1 MAQAERDAPPVPR
14 REDRVRA
21 RADDLREAVE
31 RVIWAEH
38 EPIEAEGPEAD
49 DACDRL
55 FGRLEEQIG
64 LLRRDA
70 RFAQAPLDEQVHD
83 VRRTLGLDAALAGRW
98 RELPDPEDT
107 FLDPLVERRPAAL
120 ARLGL
125 RRPPRSRRDADHR
138 TASSPT
144 ASVAMTRSGGRAPA
158 K

>member
-14 REDRVRA
+14 QEDRVRA

-70 RFAQAPLDEQVHD
+70 RFAQAPLDEQVHE
-83 VRRTLGLDAALAGRW
+83 VSRTLGLDAALAGRW

-125 RRPPRSRRDADHR
+125 RWRRDQAGTQVSR

-144 ASVAMTRSGGRAPA
+144 VSVAVRRSGGRGPA